1 MECRSD
7 QIQERPQKPT
17 WGSESFAWRCPAE
30 RISCKYN
37 NSQMQLLRWISVI
50 FICATCRDYVS
61 GINLPGQS
69 FKLLRNFKS
78 GSANAFLSHLSWE
91 KLFPCTAKSWPAT
104 ASKWPRP
111 KSMDWFCCK
120 NQKPWRSMKYMDF
133 LCFPA
138 DVPFQLKKY
147 SLVIFPMIPTL
158 AMAFKKGW
166 EAVQLQTPG
175 DGGDFSP
182 QKLGIYDLSNRLKG
196 TSNGYFK
203 GMHLGF

>member
-1 MECRSD
+1 
-7 QIQERPQKPT
+7 
-17 WGSESFAWRCPAE
+17 
-30 RISCKYN
+30 
-37 NSQMQLLRWISVI
+37 
-50 FICATCRDYVS
+50 
-61 GINLPGQS
+61 
-69 FKLLRNFKS
+69 
-78 GSANAFLSHLSWE
+78 
-91 KLFPCTAKSWPAT
+91 
-104 ASKWPRP
+104 
-111 KSMDWFCCK
+111 
-120 NQKPWRSMKYMDF
+120 MKYMDF

-158 AMAFKKGW
+158 AMAFKKGLGSSP
-166 EAVQLQTPG
+166 APNGG